1 MFCERPIRTHPLIQN
16 ERAKEG
22 DQDRRSIAAIAA
34 SERDD
39 DDDGC
44 LVDEQRFDDDNG
56 YGGGYVDKR
65 RVS

>member
-1 MFCERPIRTHPLIQN
+1 MDASFNPK
-16 ERAKEG
+16 RASEG
-22 DQDRRSIAAIAA
+22 DQDRRSIAATERA
-34 SERDD
+34 SKRDDD

-56 YGGGYVDKR
+56 GCGGIGYVDKR

>member
-1 MFCERPIRTHPLIQN
+1 MQTSHKDASFNPKRASERGRSRSEI
-16 ERAKEG
+16 
-22 DQDRRSIAAIAA
+22 DRG
-34 SERDD
+34 ERDD

-56 YGGGYVDKR
+56 YGGGIGYVDKR